1 MTQNKPK
8 SLVVLGATGS
18 IGASTLDLVAR
29 HTDRFEVVAVTAHAQ
44 AGALAAIAK
53 RVGAKLAVVSEPSAY
68 TALKAALAGTD
79 IEAAA
84 GPEAVAEAAG
94 RPADLV
100 VGAITGVA
108 GLAPSLAAIE
118 AGTTLA
124 LANKE
129 TLVAAGDL
137 VMRRAREKGVSI
149 LPMDSEHNAIAQA
162 LAGSRR
168 EDVETIW
175 ITASGGPFRDWSA
188 ERVAAARVED
198 ALKHPNW
205 SMGPKVTIDSASLM
219 NKGLE
224 LIEAHHLFAA
234 PADELAVLVHPQSL
248 VHGMVTFRDGSILAQ
263 LGPHDMRVPIAHCLA
278 HPGRIDGPVK
288 RLDLADIGR
297 LTFERPD
304 LARFP
309 ALGLAI
315 DALREGG
322 RLPTILNAANEV
334 AVEAFVAG
342 RLDFPGIP
350 RLVGQVMEAI
360 GPGQAPATLADV
372 EFIDH
377 DARLRARARLSG
389 NP

>member
-53 RVGAKLAVVSEPSAY
+53 RVGAKLAVVSEPSTY

-322 RLPTILNAANEV
+322 RLPTILNAVNEV